1 MTHDGVR
8 TKQKS
13 RLHMSHAQN
22 DARYVERGKMIHLA
36 LPDNMGEELKRM
48 NAGKNGH
55 PFVYSECL
63 VMAIIGIRLQLGIA
77 LRCAEGMTISALGEK
92 YAPDHV
98 TLWRRTK
105 SLDASITDRTIT
117 VRGKDSMLQIIID
130 GTGVSPSAK
139 GDYIRYK
146 YKIKTKSGFIRLSVM
161 VQQDTMRV
169 LGFTVTDE
177 KIGDS
182 PQFEPL
188 IKQALKGKGIDPDV
202 RRAAVMDAGT
212 GPPPDHIKI
221 EIRADA
227 GYDSRENF
235 QTCKEYGITPIIRI
249 RRNAEYKAMGVSR
262 ERGIAALD
270 QLGGGTTSLVKF
282 HEMDI
287 RERTENQN
295 EWKKR
300 VEYGSRWQVEI
311 FFSAFKRIFGSSVR
325 AKTMDNIIQEI
336 TLKIQRYNQFVDIT
350 QRVISM
356 V

>member
-1 MTHDGVR
+1 MTHHGAR

-22 DARYVERGKMIHLA
+22 DARYMEHGKMIHLA
-36 LPDNMGEELKRM
+36 LPDNMDEELRQM
-48 NAGKNGH
+48 NTGKNGH

-77 LRCAEGMTISALGEK
+77 LRCAEGMTIAVLGEEH
-92 YAPDHV
+92 APDHV

-117 VRGKDSMLQIIID
+117 IRGKGSVLRIIID
-130 GTGVSPSAK
+130 GTGMSPSAK

-169 LGFTVTDE
+169 LGFMVTEE

-182 PQFEPL
+182 SQFEPL
-188 IKQALKGKGIDPDV
+188 IRQALKSKGMDPDV

-212 GPPPDHIKI
+212 GSPPDHVKI
-221 EIRADA
+221 EIKADA

-270 QLGGGTTSLVKF
+270 QLGGGTASLAKF
-282 HEMDI
+282 HEMGI

-300 VEYGSRWQVEI
+300 AEYGSRWQVR
-311 FFSAFKRIFGSSVR
+311 S
-325 AKTMDNIIQEI
+325 
-336 TLKIQRYNQFVDIT
+336 
-350 QRVISM
+350 
-356 V
+356 

>member
-1 MTHDGVR
+1 MTHDGAR

-36 LPDNMGEELKRM
+36 LPDKMDEELKQM

-77 LRCAEGMTISALGEK
+77 LRCAEGMAIAALGEEN
-92 YAPDHV
+92 APDHV

-105 SLDASITDRTIT
+105 SLDASITGRTIT
-117 VRGKDSMLQIIID
+117 IKGKGSILQMIID
-130 GTGVSPSAK
+130 GTGMSPSAK

-146 YKIKTKSGFIRLSVM
+146 YKIRTKLGFIRLSVM
-161 VQQDTMRV
+161 IEQDIMRV

-177 KIGDS
+177 TIGDS

-188 IKQALKGKGIDPDV
+188 IRQALKSMGIDPDV
-202 RRAAVMDAGT
+202 RRAAVMEAGT
-212 GPPPDHIKI
+212 WSPPEPVRI

-235 QTCKEYGITPIIRI
+235 QTCKEYDITPIIKI
-249 RRNAEYKAMGVSR
+249 RRNAEYKAKGVSR

-270 QLGGGTTSLVKF
+270 
-282 HEMDI
+282 
-287 RERTENQN
+287 
-295 EWKKR
+295 
-300 VEYGSRWQVEI
+300 
-311 FFSAFKRIFGSSVR
+311 
-325 AKTMDNIIQEI
+325 
-336 TLKIQRYNQFVDIT
+336 
-350 QRVISM
+350 
-356 V
+356 

>member
-1 MTHDGVR
+1 MTHDGAR

-22 DARYVERGKMIHLA
+22 DARYVERGKMIHLD
-36 LPDNMGEELKRM
+36 LPDNMDEELRQM
-48 NAGKNGH
+48 NNGKNGH

-77 LRCAEGMTISALGEK
+77 LRCAEGMTIAALGEE

-98 TLWRRTK
+98 TLWRKTK
-105 SLDASITDRTIT
+105 SLDVSFTDRTVT
-117 VRGKDSMLQIIID
+117 VKSKSSILQFIID
-130 GTGVSPSAK
+130 GTGMSPSAK
-139 GDYIRYK
+139 GDYIRHK

-161 VQQDTMRV
+161 IEQGTMQV

-177 KIGDS
+177 TIGDS

-188 IKQALKGKGIDPDV
+188 IKQALKSKGIDPDA
-202 RRAAVMDAGT
+202 RRAAVMEAGA
-212 GPPPDHIKI
+212 GPPLEPPRI

-235 QTCKEYGITPIIRI
+235 QTCKEYGITPIIKI
-249 RRNAEYKAMGVSR
+249 RRNAKYKAKGVSR

-270 QLGGGTTSLVKF
+270 QLGGGITNLAKF
-282 HEMDI
+282 HDMDI
-287 RERTENQN
+287 KERTENQN
-295 EWKKR
+295 EWKKYA
-300 VEYGSRWQVEI
+300 EYGPQWQVEI
-311 FFSAFKRIFGSSVR
+311 FFSAFKRVLGSSVR

-336 TLKIQRYNQFVDIT
+336 ALKIQRYNQFIDIT